1 MSFQVL
7 LCNMAVTYGKDKH
20 DCHEGNGFVNAGYW
34 RIYCFIFCFWM
45 TGYR

>member
-7 LCNMAVTYGKDKH
+7 LCNMAVTYGNDKH
-20 DCHEGNGFVNAGYW
+20 DCDEDNGFVNAGYW
-34 RIYCFIFCFWM
+34 RICCFIFCFCM